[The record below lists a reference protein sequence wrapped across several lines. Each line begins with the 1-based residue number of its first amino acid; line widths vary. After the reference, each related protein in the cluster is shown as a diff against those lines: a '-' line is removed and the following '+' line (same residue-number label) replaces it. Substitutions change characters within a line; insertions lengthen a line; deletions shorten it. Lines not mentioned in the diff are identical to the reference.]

1 MNEFSDGILTLEP
14 DLFSRFQDHLVIA
27 LKSSLIEATNLTRDL
42 SNKRF
47 YAALLCYT
55 HHLGILPDE
64 FVESIVQII
73 EEQKL
78 LECADEDISI
88 AAIDLLTKA
97 VNQMKEGE
105 RSQQDC
111 KAYWEE
117 VLKKKD
123 DGIYIRL
130 VVKKLQMKSVSIAIA
145 IDKFYRAVE
154 SI

>member
-1 MNEFSDGILTLEP
+1 MEP

-27 LKSSLIEATNLTRDL
+27 LKSSLIEATNLTREDL

-47 YAALLCYT
+47 YVALLCYT
-55 HHLGILPDE
+55 HHLGISPDE

-78 LECADEDISI
+78 LESADEDISI